1 MSENRRLRNSR
12 DALFF
17 EAIGDINELINRVE
31 ALQKTTSP
39 YIAALEKTQADAIA
53 LVQQNGHQQQAE
65 FRTFTEM
72 EKAAFD
78 QKLQASM
85 DKVAAQ
91 LEAAGKRMANELG
104 RPAGLPL
111 WKQASIALAI
121 AIIASLL
128 SIGASYRMF
137 GREQDSQ
144 AAVGKAV
151 MQVWDEL
158 DEKTKARIEQE
169 Y

>member
-1 MSENRRLRNSR
+1 MTDNSYQSTAR
-12 DALFF
+12 EALII
-17 EAIGDINELINRVE
+17 EAIGDIGELINRVE
-31 ALQKTTSP
+31 ALKGVTAP
-39 YIAALEKTQADAIA
+39 YFASLEKSQADAIA
-53 LVQQNGHQQQAE
+53 VVQQHTHQQQQE

-85 DKVAAQ
+85 DKVASQ
-91 LEAAGKRMANELG
+91 LEAAGKLMANELG

-144 AAVGKAV
+144 AAIGKAV